1 MLVVYGVIALFRCI
15 VLFVMYAIGS
25 VYLICT

>member
-15 VLFVMYAIGS
+15 VFVMYAIGS